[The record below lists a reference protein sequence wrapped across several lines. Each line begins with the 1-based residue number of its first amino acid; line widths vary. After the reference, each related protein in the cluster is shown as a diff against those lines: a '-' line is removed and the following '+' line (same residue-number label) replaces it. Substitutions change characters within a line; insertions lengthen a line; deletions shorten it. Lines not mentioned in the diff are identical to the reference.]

1 MLYLKVMSDQ
11 DLPDSD
17 PSHDFVLIQLGDKD
31 QLSFERRKGA
41 ACSSADGPVVYAVI
55 DSEDSPPR
63 DLAGWNCLCAKCAR
77 QDDRQPLAALAAH
90 RRICPLV
97 KKCSGA
103 RRDNAEIKPE

>member
-31 QLSFERRKGA
+31 QLSFERRKAA

-55 DSEDSPPR
+55 DSEDSPR
-63 DLAGWNCLCAKCAR
+63 REIWLAGTAYVLNAQGKTIASR
-77 QDDRQPLAALAAH
+77 SPL
-90 RRICPLV
+90 
-97 KKCSGA
+97 
-103 RRDNAEIKPE
+103 